1 MICGVKVYFIN
12 CLFSREKGMG
22 AFLNLIEKELKEK
35 KISHCSS
42 SHRFFLQWSKK
53 KMGITKGKREKTS
66 MKNIQILNND
76 LPFPSPINWLFKFQ
90 NLTILLSYN
99 GRRRI
104 LSQSS
109 SLSSSYRFC
118 FFRRKGTF
126 NNTSNL
132 LSLSLSNLLIIFL
145 MGFLFFL
152 FFTNFSCVNLAA
164 SLY

>member
-1 MICGVKVYFIN
+1 MFFIMICGVKVYFIN

-22 AFLNLIEKELKEK
+22 AFLNLIEKELKQKNLPLLVFASVLSTMVE
-35 KISHCSS
+35 
-42 SHRFFLQWSKK
+42 K

-76 LPFPSPINWLFKFQ
+76 LPFPSPINSLFKFQ
-90 NLTILLSYN
+90 NFTILLSYN

-126 NNTSNL
+126 NSIPQISF
-132 LSLSLSNLLIIFL
+132 LSLFPIF
-145 MGFLFFL
+145 
-152 FFTNFSCVNLAA
+152 
-164 SLY
+164 